1 MESLLY
7 WRACRQ
13 LAILA
18 EAASAP
24 KDLQADFSQRAQHVE
39 KELCRLYGPDQGI
52 FYAADGLC
60 RQPDIWGMAYMLAIG
75 FPLEASVRA
84 AVERWLTEHQP
95 EYLYRGQVCHLP
107 GGGTWEKLLIDVAPG
122 EYQNGAYWA
131 TASGWVWQVLQR
143 TDPEG
148 AGRLLSELLEDFR
161 EGGACECINRGYRK
175 LAPICGQRHEHPGRP
190 AGMAGAV
197 LKYLREELYPC

>member
-1 MESLLY
+1 MPP
-7 WRACRQ
+7 A
-13 LAILA
+13 
-18 EAASAP
+18 
-24 KDLQADFSQRAQHVE
+24 
-39 KELCRLYGPDQGI
+39 
-52 FYAADGLC
+52 
-60 RQPDIWGMAYMLAIG
+60 
-75 FPLEASVRA
+75 
-84 AVERWLTEHQP
+84 
-95 EYLYRGQVCHLP
+95 

-175 LAPICGQRHEHPGRP
+175 LPQFVVSATNIRGA